1 MDKNNN
7 IEKLLE
13 LATDIEALL
22 LLASNKGDDTPQHVW
37 NKIKLKAEELHN
49 LLGANDK
56 ALYNNPE
63 ESSLIQEATDDN
75 ADSEDGNSD
84 IVNVAVPIEVEMVD
98 IPEPQRGEN
107 DSDII
112 EQKQT
117 VDENINECVEE
128 IISQDKE
135 VLRVDEL
142 LQLHTSKDIKK
153 AFTLNDKFRFCREL
167 FGNCEARFIDTID
180 LLSAMPTIEEAL
192 EYLYID
198 MGWDSDNDDVKDF
211 VVIITNHF
219 NAK

>member
-1 MDKNNN
+1 MDKNN

-37 NKIKLKAEELHN
+37 NKIKLKVKELHN
-49 LLGANDK
+49 LMGANDEV
-56 ALYNNPE
+56 LYQNHVEP
-63 ESSLIQEATDDN
+63 SLIEEATDGKSDCKDVNTDN
-75 ADSEDGNSD
+75 INIIA
-84 IVNVAVPIEVEMVD
+84 PIEVEMVD
-98 IPEPQRGEN
+98 IPEPQRDEN
-107 DSDII
+107 DSEII
-112 EQKQT
+112 EQKQC
-117 VDENINECVEE
+117 VDENVEE
-128 IISQDKE
+128 IISQDRD

-192 EYLYID
+192 EYLYVD

-219 NAK
+219 IAK

>member
-37 NKIKLKAEELHN
+37 NKIKMKAEELHN
-49 LLGANDK
+49 LLGANDEV
-56 ALYNNPE
+56 LYQNHVEP
-63 ESSLIQEATDDN
+63 SLIEEARVDKSDC
-75 ADSEDGNSD
+75 EDVNSAN
-84 IVNVAVPIEVEMVD
+84 INIIAPIEVEMVD
-98 IPEPQRGEN
+98 IPKPQRDEN
-107 DSDII
+107 DSEII
-112 EQKQT
+112 EQKQS
-117 VDENINECVEE
+117 VDENINECAEE
-128 IISQDKE
+128 IISQDRE

-180 LLSAMPTIEEAL
+180 LLSAMSTIEEAL
-192 EYLYID
+192 EYLYVD

-211 VVIITNHF
+211 IVIITNHF